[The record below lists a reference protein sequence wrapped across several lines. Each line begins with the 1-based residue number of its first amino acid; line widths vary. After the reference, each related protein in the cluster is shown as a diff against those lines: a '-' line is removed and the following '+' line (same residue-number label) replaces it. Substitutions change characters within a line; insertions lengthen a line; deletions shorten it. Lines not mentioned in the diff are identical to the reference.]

1 MASRRACVL
10 LLVIAVVGA
19 IAFGREAVV
28 DAARNAPGSFD
39 RGSSYLQY
47 PSAYESARSA
57 MAFWMEKLASGP
69 SPKGPGH

>member
-10 LLVIAVVGA
+10 LLVITVVA
-19 IAFGREAVV
+19 IAIGREAVV
-28 DAARNAPGSFD
+28 DAARDAPGYFD

-57 MAFWMEKLASGP
+57 MAFWMGKLDSGP